1 MAYILYRLLKLG
13 LECPVKRNLRITTVT
28 YYYYYYYYILILFMQ
43 VVRFV
48 LGRARIVVVVVKI
61 V

>member
-28 YYYYYYYYILILFMQ
+28 YYYYYYYILILFMQ

>member
-28 YYYYYYYYILILFMQ
+28 YYYYYILILFMQ